1 MTSRYRWTILAA
13 GTTAQASFSAAL
25 IGLPALAPALRTQ
38 YDLTLGETGVVLGA
52 MSLGLLLTLYAWGLL
67 ADRLGERAVIV
78 LGLATGGVVLAL
90 AGETTSF
97 GALVATLALAGAL
110 GASVNSASGRA
121 VMGWFE
127 EDERGLAL
135 GIRQAAVPI
144 GGAIAALD
152 AAAAR
157 LRRRDEARV
166 RGARRRC
173 RRRRRSRGRACC
185 ARLRTGRRPR
195 RAARAPSSATAC
207 CGCSRAARRSISP
220 RRSRSR
226 ASSSCSSTATAGSRL
241 TRPRA
246 CSRSSTS
253 SQSARVSRAG
263 RWSDRTRTRIAP
275 LRAVG
280 LALATATVVAAA
292 LVDAPLAVLIPALI
306 VDGVLGFSWNG
317 LSFTA
322 AAERA
327 GAARSGAAL
336 GFQQTTLAVVG
347 AIVPPA
353 FAALVD
359 GDVVAGRVRGRR
371 RRPGGRR
378 APAAARAGSY
388 APRSRANTR
397 NVGDPAGS
405 SLNSGLT
412 QPSSPERCA

>member
-1 MTSRYRWTILAA
+1 MRSRYRWTILAA

-52 MSLGLLLTLYAWGLL
+52 MSLGLLPTLYAWGLL
-67 ADRLGERAVIV
+67 ADRIGERAVIM
-78 LGLATGGVVLAL
+78 LGLFSGGAVLAF
-90 AGETTSF
+90 AGFTTSF
-97 GALVATLALAGAL
+97 GPLVAMLALAGAL

-144 GGAIAALD
+144 GGAIAALTLPLLASVGGTKLAFAALGGGVVAGGTVAGVLLREAPRRPQ
-152 AAAAR
+152 AAAA
-157 LRRRDEARV
+157 A
-166 RGARRRC
+166 
-173 RRRRRSRGRACC
+173 
-185 ARLRTGRRPR
+185 
-195 RAARAPSSATAC
+195 
-207 CGCSRAARRSISP
+207 
-220 RRSRSR
+220 SRSTLR
-226 ASSSCSSTATAGSRL
+226 DGVLWLLAGGSSLYLTAQIAIASFVVLFLHGHRGLSTHAAAGVL
-241 TRPRA
+241 AVVNVLAIGTRIA
-246 CSRSSTS
+246 
-253 SQSARVSRAG
+253 AG

-275 LRAVG
+275 LRTVG

-347 AIVPPA
+347 AIVPPT
-353 FAALVD
+353 FAALVSATSWRVAFAAAAV
-359 GDVVAGRVRGRR
+359 GPIAGVLLLRRVPEATPRAAGRL
-371 RRPGGRR
+371 PEMS
-378 APAAARAGSY
+378 AIPPAAR
-388 APRSRANTR
+388 
-397 NVGDPAGS
+397 
-405 SLNSGLT
+405 
-412 QPSSPERCA
+412 